1 MATGKRKIGKS
12 KPARKPTKRK
22 KAVSR
27 ASASKRTAPKK
38 KVSKPVSRTRVRAI
52 KLDSKTKR
60 ISDILKKAIKG
71 EEDGLHFYSLLA
83 EKSTNPEARRKLEG
97 LRDDEV
103 RHKVT
108 LTGLYRTYV
117 GGEIGKLPAH
127 GITALR
133 KVFAK
138 GHLDN
143 RKTEMDFINLAIEAE
158 LAATKYYREQK
169 NLVDDAEFKNIFD
182 QLADE
187 EHGHFELLH
196 AEKDA
201 ISGNYNW
208 FAYGDSSPLED

>member
-1 MATGKRKIGKS
+1 MATGKRQTGKS
-12 KPARKPTKRK
+12 KPARKPTKKK
-22 KAVSR
+22 KAVTR
-27 ASASKRTAPKK
+27 ASSSKLSAPKK
-38 KVSKPVSRTRVRAI
+38 KVSKPITPTRVRAF
-52 KLDSKTKR
+52 KLDPKKKR
-60 ISDILKKAIKG
+60 IGDILKKAIKG

-83 EKSTNPEARRKLEG
+83 ERSTNPEARRKLER
-97 LRDDEV
+97 LRDDEA

-117 GGEIGKLPAH
+117 GGEIGKLPAR
-127 GITALR
+127 GINALR

-169 NLVDDAEFKNIFD
+169 NLVDDAGFKDIFN

-187 EHGHFELLH
+187 EHGHFELLQ

-201 ISGNYNW
+201 LSGNYNW